1 MKNLMAF
8 LTVLMSFLAPI
19 QALLLLMIG
28 FIIIDTLLAI
38 YATIKIH
45 GMTSFK
51 SNKLF
56 NVVVKS
62 FFYCSSIVMAFAIDN
77 YIMGGALFGVNM
89 LLSKA
94 MSVFWIYIEVK
105 SIDETSINLG
115 NRSFWIIIKEMIAKI
130 GKLKTDI
137 KKLNE

>member
-1 MKNLMAF
+1 MKNIMAF
-8 LTVLMSFLAPI
+8 LTVLMTFLAPI

-28 FIIIDTLLAI
+28 FIVIDTLLAI

-45 GMTSFK
+45 GMSSFK

-62 FFYCSSIVMAFAIDN
+62 FFYCSSIIMAFAIDQ
-77 YIMGGALFGVNM
+77 YIMGGTLFGVEM

-94 MSVFWIYIEVK
+94 MSIFWIYIEVK

-115 NRSFWIIIKEMIAKI
+115 NRSFWVIIKEMIAKI

>member
-1 MKNLMAF
+1 MKNIMAF
-8 LTVLMSFLAPI
+8 LTVLMTFLAPI

-28 FIIIDTLLAI
+28 FIVIDTLLAI

-45 GMTSFK
+45 GMASFK

-62 FFYCSSIVMAFAIDN
+62 FFYCSSIIMAFAIDQ
-77 YIMGGALFGVNM
+77 YIMGGTLFGVEM

-94 MSVFWIYIEVK
+94 MSIFWIYIEVK

-115 NRSFWIIIKEMIAKI
+115 NRSFWVIIKEMIAKI

>member
-1 MKNLMAF
+1 MAF

-19 QALLLLMIG
+19 QALLLMMIG
-28 FIIIDTLLAI
+28 FIVIDTLLAI
-38 YATIKIH
+38 YATIKIN
-45 GMTSFK
+45 GMASFK

-62 FFYCSSIVMAFAIDN
+62 FFYCSSIVMAFAIDK
-77 YIMGGALFGVNM
+77 YIMSGTLFGIEM

-115 NRSFWIIIKEMIAKI
+115 NRSFWVIIKEMIAKI

>member
-1 MKNLMAF
+1 MAI
-8 LTVLMSFLAPI
+8 LTIVMTFLAPI

-28 FIIIDTLLAI
+28 FIATDTLLAI
-38 YATIKIH
+38 WATIKIN
-45 GMTSFK
+45 GMQSFK

-62 FFYCSSIVMAFAIDN
+62 FFYCFSIIMAFGIDK
-77 YIMGGALFGVNM
+77 YIMAGTLFGIEYG
-89 LLSKA
+89 LAKA
-94 MSVFWIYIEVK
+94 MAVFWIYIEIK

-115 NRSFWIIIKEMIAKI
+115 NRSFWVIIKELIAKV
-130 GKLKTDI
+130 GKLKSDI

>member
-1 MKNLMAF
+1 MAF

-19 QALLLLMIG
+19 QALLLMMIG
-28 FIIIDTLLAI
+28 FIVIDTLLAI
-38 YATIKIH
+38 YATIKIN
-45 GMTSFK
+45 GMASFK

-62 FFYCSSIVMAFAIDN
+62 FFYCSSIVMAFAIDK
-77 YIMGGALFGVNM
+77 YIMSGALFGIEM

-115 NRSFWIIIKEMIAKI
+115 NRSFWVIIKEMIAKI